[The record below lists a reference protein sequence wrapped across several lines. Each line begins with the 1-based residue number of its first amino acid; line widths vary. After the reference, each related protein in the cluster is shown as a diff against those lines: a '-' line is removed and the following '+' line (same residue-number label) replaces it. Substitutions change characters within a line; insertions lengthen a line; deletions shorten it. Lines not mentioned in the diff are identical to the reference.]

1 MSNQR
6 GKKPFQQKGKGKN
19 PSQSNDKQKKSCMIC
34 GKKGHE
40 LQDCWYN
47 SFAQGSSSNKNPK
60 QKGQNLQNQGEWKQ
74 SRPQRRQKQ
83 GNVVNDGNELI
94 EDFGDLAFVH

>member
-1 MSNQR
+1 MMSNQR

-40 LQDCWYN
+40 L
-47 SFAQGSSSNKNPK
+47 
-60 QKGQNLQNQGEWKQ
+60 
-74 SRPQRRQKQ
+74 
-83 GNVVNDGNELI
+83 
-94 EDFGDLAFVH
+94 